1 MLRSIPRYSAV
12 DSTSTAAISRES
24 RSKKGPYLVK
34 VVLINSTNCSRRAD
48 KTLHMQER
56 LRGWRSWGKRAGGAG
71 EAIKIKTP
79 SLDTQRLVF
88 LGCDQFILK
97 HYAFLSCTQAHF
109 VCSKWKSGIKLI
121 IRLVYPQTPH
131 PPLFSVHMEPAR
143 NWAYCFMLEGKIWS
157 LRQRSGNPLS
167 HVCLQ
172 SPI

>member
-56 LRGWRSWGKRAGGAG
+56 LRGWRSWGKRGGGAG

-121 IRLVYPQTPH
+121 IRPSTLKLPIL
-131 PPLFSVHMEPAR
+131 LFS
-143 NWAYCFMLEGKIWS
+143 LSTWS
-157 LRQRSGNPLS
+157 LPGTGHIVSCSKVKFDLS
-167 HVCLQ
+167 VRG
-172 SPI
+172 PVIP